1 MKKLKFANPDSIMEG
16 RKNTTWRINDEKNL
30 SVGDILSLSDIKGDE
45 FAKARI
51 VDVRETV
58 FEGLKKEDMEGHEEF
73 SSSKVMY
80 QTYSKYYKMKVTPRT
95 EVKVIKFQVLR

>member
-1 MKKLKFANPDSIMEG
+1 MKKLKFANPDLFMKG
-16 RKNTTWRINDEKNL
+16 KKNTTWRINDDKKL
-30 SVGDILSLSDIKGDE
+30 SVGDVISLVDIKDKE

-58 FEGLKKEDMEGHEEF
+58 FEGLRKGDRQGSEEF
-73 SSSKVMY
+73 PSDIDMYKTFSKH
-80 QTYSKYYKMKVTPRT
+80 YKMKVTPRT